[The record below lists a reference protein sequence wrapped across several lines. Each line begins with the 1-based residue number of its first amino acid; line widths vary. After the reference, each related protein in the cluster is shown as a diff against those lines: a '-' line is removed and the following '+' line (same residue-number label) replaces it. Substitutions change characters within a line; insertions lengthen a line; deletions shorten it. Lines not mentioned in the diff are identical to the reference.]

1 MEVNENLRNAIFEVI
16 DNQIDANDPAE
27 TAFTLKRFMNEGYSE
42 FEEEQLIGHALA
54 VELYYVMKSKI
65 PFNELRVIKNLKNLP
80 NEPVDKAKA
89 TS

>member
-1 MEVNENLRNAIFEVI
+1 
-16 DNQIDANDPAE
+16 
-27 TAFTLKRFMNEGYSE
+27 
-42 FEEEQLIGHALA
+42 
-54 VELYYVMKSKI
+54 VMKSKI